1 MRTRNVKNKEEI
13 LENCSLVIRNPMDY
27 KRKWHEVFQNNHAIH
42 LEIGMGK
49 GKFIYEM
56 AKLYPDINFIG
67 VEKSDS
73 ILAKAILRMPE
84 TLPNLRLICLDA
96 LELANVFDHEITTIY
111 LNFSDPWPKNRHQN
125 RRLTSPK
132 FLQVYDLLFQ
142 DKNQIALRTDNELL
156 FVYSLK
162 TLSQHGYYFEEVS
175 LDYHQEKQ
183 DQTFVMTEYEEKFS
197 SKGKNIFYLFAK
209 KR

>member
-1 MRTRNVKNKEEI
+1 
-13 LENCSLVIRNPMDY
+13 
-27 KRKWHEVFQNNHAIH
+27 
-42 LEIGMGK
+42 
-49 GKFIYEM
+49 M
-56 AKLYPDINFIG
+56 AKLYPDINFIS

-142 DKNQIALRTDNELL
+142 DKNQIAFRTDNELL
-156 FVYSLK
+156 FAYSLQ

-175 LDYHQEKQ
+175 LDYHKEKQ

>member
-1 MRTRNVKNKEEI
+1 MI
-13 LENCSLVIRNPMDY
+13 PL
-27 KRKWHEVFQNNHAIH
+27 
-42 LEIGMGK
+42 
-49 GKFIYEM
+49 
-56 AKLYPDINFIG
+56 
-67 VEKSDS
+67 
-73 ILAKAILRMPE
+73 
-84 TLPNLRLICLDA
+84 
-96 LELANVFDHEITTIY
+96 TTIY

-142 DKNQIALRTDNELL
+142 DKDQIALRTDNDLL
-156 FVYSLK
+156 FAYSLQ
-162 TLSQHGYYFEEVS
+162 TLSQYGYYFEEVS